1 MKNFNKVLCSVFFLG
16 SLSGSGHAG
25 DFQLEPLWNTEAVF
39 QQPESVVYDIV
50 RRSIYVSSINGAPD
64 AVDGNGF
71 ISLVANDGKVE
82 KLKWVDGLNAPKGL
96 ALRGKQLFV
105 SDINELLV
113 IDVETAKV
121 VKRFTASEKS
131 FLNDVAIASDGTV
144 FVTDTATNR
153 IYWLHQGEFD
163 VWLEDKRLAAP
174 NGLYIDNN
182 NLMVGSWGNPTDGWN
197 TDVPGHVLM
206 VSLEDKSI
214 SDFGTTD
221 SVGNLDG
228 IVKCA
233 ENSYLLTDW
242 MKGSLLQLDADGSVE
257 TLLELKQG
265 AADML
270 LLRSKKLL
278 LIPHMTDGVLM
289 AYRLQKNK

>member
-1 MKNFNKVLCSVFFLG
+1 MKNVKKVLCSALLLCSFTG
-16 SLSGSGHAG
+16 SVNAG
-25 DFQLEPLWNTEAVF
+25 DLNLEHMWDTEPVF

-64 AVDGNGF
+64 AADGNGF

-113 IDVETAKV
+113 IDVETAAV
-121 VKRFTASEKS
+121 IKRFSASEKS
-131 FLNDVAIASDGTV
+131 FLNDVAIASNGTV

-163 VWLEDKRLAAP
+163 VWLEDPRLAAP
-174 NGLYIDNN
+174 NGIYIDNN
-182 NLMVGSWGNPTDGWN
+182 NLMIGSWGNPTDGWN
-197 TDVPGHVLM
+197 TDVPGHLLA
-206 VSLEDKSI
+206 VSLETKAI
-214 SDFGTTD
+214 SDFGTAD

-228 IVKCA
+228 IVKCS
-233 ENSYLLTDW
+233 ESSFLLTDW
-242 MKGSLLQLDADGSVE
+242 MTGKLLQLDADGSVE

-265 AADML
+265 AADMV
-270 LLRSKKLL
+270 LLRSKKML
-278 LIPHMTDGVLM
+278 LIPQMADGVLK
-289 AYRLQKNK
+289 AYRLQKN